1 MNQNQTIL
9 VTGAAGFI
17 GFFLTQRLIAAGH
30 RVVGIDNMNSYYDI
44 ELKNARLA
52 VLQKLQHFTFIKADL
67 SDRATVEKVFSDNS
81 FSRVVHLAAQA
92 GVRFSITDPHEYIP
106 ANLSGFFNVL
116 HACKDAKLEHFV
128 YASSSSVYGANSKV
142 PFEEKDATD
151 HPVNLYAATKRS
163 NELMA
168 YSYAHIYGLPSTGLR
183 FFTVYGP
190 WGRPDMAYFHFTKS
204 ILAGETI
211 KVFNHGNMKRDFTY
225 IDDTVESIM
234 RIIDI
239 IPVCDKTDALSN
251 GMPWRVFNIGRN
263 KPENLMKIISVLE
276 HALGKKANMEMLP
289 MQPGEM
295 LDTYADSTPLITA
308 TGFEP
313 SINIEQGI
321 VKFVDWYKEFYPA

>member
-1 MNQNQTIL
+1 MTKKHHIL

-17 GFFLTQRLIAAGH
+17 GFFLIQRLVAAGH
-30 RVVGIDNMNSYYDI
+30 TVVGVDNLNDYYDVD
-44 ELKNARLA
+44 LKNARLA
-52 VLQKLQHFTFIKADL
+52 VLQELDGFSFEKADL
-67 SDRATVEKVFSDNS
+67 SDRQTVEDLFAQND

-92 GVRFSITDPHEYIP
+92 GVRFSLTDPHEYIP

-116 HACKDAKLEHFV
+116 HACKEAGIGHFV

-142 PFEEKDATD
+142 PFQESDATD

-168 YSYAHIYGLPSTGLR
+168 YSYAHIYGLPVTGLR

-190 WGRPDMAYFHFTKS
+190 WGRPDMAYFHFTKA

-211 KVFNHGNMKRDFTY
+211 RVFNNGNMKRDFTY
-225 IDDTVESIM
+225 IDDTVESVM

-239 IPVCDKTDALSN
+239 IPVREKSAP
-251 GMPWRVFNIGRN
+251 PWKVFNIGRN
-263 KPENLMKIISVLE
+263 RPENLMTIISVLE
-276 HALGKKANMEMLP
+276 EAIGKKANMEMLP

-295 LDTYADSTPLITA
+295 LDTYADSTPLITE

-313 SINIEQGI
+313 SINIHEGI
-321 VKFVDWYKEFYPA
+321 DKFVRWYKDFYAA

>member
-1 MNQNQTIL
+1 MTQKHKFLI
-9 VTGAAGFI
+9 TGAAGFL
-17 GFFLTQRLIAAGH
+17 GFFLIQRLIADGH
-30 RVVGIDNMNSYYDI
+30 SVIGVDSMNSYYDV
-44 ELKNARLA
+44 ELKNSRLK
-52 VLQKLQHFTFIKADL
+52 VLQQLTGFSFIKADL
-67 SDRATVEKVFSDNS
+67 SDRQTVEDIFANNS
-81 FSRVVHLAAQA
+81 FTRVVHLAAQA
-92 GVRFSITDPHEYIP
+92 GVRFSLTDPHEYIP

-116 HACKDAKLEHFV
+116 DACRQIKLEHFV

-142 PFEEKDATD
+142 PFQESDATD

-168 YSYAHIYGLPSTGLR
+168 YSYAHIYGLASTGLR

-190 WGRPDMAYFHFTKS
+190 WGRPDMAYFHFTKA

-225 IDDTVESIM
+225 VDDTIESII
-234 RIIDI
+234 RIIDNK
-239 IPVCDKTDALSN
+239 PTLDSTGA
-251 GMPWRVFNIGRN
+251 PWRVFNIGRN

-276 HALGKKANMEMLP
+276 DAIGTKAKMEMLP

-295 LDTYADSTPLITA
+295 LDTYADSTPLIKA

-313 SINIEQGI
+313 RVNIEQGI
-321 VKFVDWYKEFYPA
+321 VKFVDWYKDFYAA

>member
-1 MNQNQTIL
+1 MSEKHRIL

-17 GFFLTQRLIAAGH
+17 GFFLTRRLIADGH
-30 RVVGIDNMNSYYDI
+30 SVVGVDNMNTYYDA
-44 ELKNARLA
+44 ELKHARLDI
-52 VLQKLQHFTFIKADL
+52 LQKLDGFTFIKADL
-67 SDRATVEKVFSDNS
+67 SERQAVEQIFTDHS

-92 GVRFSITDPHEYIP
+92 GVRFSLTDPHEYIP

-116 HACKDAKLEHFV
+116 HACKEAKLKHFV

-190 WGRPDMAYFHFTKS
+190 WGRPDMAYFHFTKA
-204 ILAGETI
+204 ILAGQTI

-225 IDDTVESIM
+225 IDDILESII

-239 IPVCDKTDALSN
+239 IPSGKDPLSN
-251 GMPWRVFNIGRN
+251 GEPWRVFNIGRN

-276 HALGKKANMEMLP
+276 DAIGKKAKMEMLP

-295 LDTYADSTPLITA
+295 VDTYADSTPLITE

-321 VKFVDWYKEFYPA
+321 IKFVDWYKDFYSV

>member
-1 MNQNQTIL
+1 MSEKHTIL
-9 VTGAAGFI
+9 VTGSAGFI
-17 GFFLTQRLIAAGH
+17 GFFLVRRLIADGH
-30 RVVGIDNMNSYYDI
+30 RVIGVDNMNSYYDI

-52 VLQKLQHFTFIKADL
+52 ILQKLAGFTFIKADL
-67 SDRATVEKVFSDNS
+67 SDRHAVEKIFTDHS

-92 GVRFSITDPHEYIP
+92 GVRFSLTDPHEYIP

-116 HACKDAKLEHFV
+116 HACKETKLPHFV

-142 PFEEKDATD
+142 PFEETDATD

-190 WGRPDMAYFHFTKS
+190 WGRPDMAYFHFTRS

-225 IDDTVESIM
+225 INDTLESII

-239 IPVCDKTDALSN
+239 IPSGKDSLSN
-251 GMPWRVFNIGRN
+251 DAPWRVFNIGRN
-263 KPENLMKIISVLE
+263 KPENLMKIISILE
-276 HALGKKANMEMLP
+276 DAIGKKARMEMLP

-295 LDTYADSTPLITA
+295 LDTYADSTPLITE
-308 TGFEP
+308 TGFQP
-313 SINIEQGI
+313 SVDIEQGL
-321 VKFVDWYKEFYPA
+321 VKFVEWYKDFYPV

>member
-1 MNQNQTIL
+1 MSEKPKIL

-17 GFFLTQRLIAAGH
+17 GFFLTQKLIAKGYTI
-30 RVVGIDNMNSYYDI
+30 VGLDNMNAYYDV

-52 VLQKLQHFTFIKADL
+52 VLKKLPDFEFIKADL
-67 SDRATVEKVFSDNS
+67 SERNAVEEIFANHS
-81 FSRVVHLAAQA
+81 FVRVIHLAAQA
-92 GVRFSITDPHEYIP
+92 GVRFSLTDPHEYIP

-116 HACKDAKLEHFV
+116 HACKEANIEHFI

-168 YSYAHIYGLPSTGLR
+168 YSYAHIYRLPSTGLR

-190 WGRPDMAYFHFTKS
+190 WGRPDMAYFHFTKA

-211 KVFNHGNMKRDFTY
+211 KVFNNGNMKRDFTY
-225 IDDTVESIM
+225 IDDIIESIL

-239 IPVCDKTDALSN
+239 IPSTGTTDT
-251 GMPWRVFNIGRN
+251 PWKVFNIGRN

-276 HALGKKANMEMLP
+276 RAIGQKANMEMLP

-295 LDTYADSTPLITA
+295 LDTYADSTPLISQ
-308 TGFEP
+308 TGFSP
-313 SINIEQGI
+313 SINIEEGI
-321 VKFVDWYKEFYPA
+321 EKFVTWYREFYATS